1 MLDRSW
7 PSAAI
12 CPELA
17 RSSPPISIN
26 SEDLPDPDGPTNP
39 SVSPLW
45 TSNEIPWSIWT
56 SPALPCSDSVASLR
70 EITGSVMGFSLI
82 ANDFFQYGVWSM
94 RGKVAAVFLLVATPA
109 MAEDVTVLAFGDS
122 LTQGYGLPEAQ
133 GLVPQLDAWLA
144 AKGVKVDLINAGV
157 SGDTTAG
164 GAARVDWSLSPE
176 VDAMIVTLGGND
188 LLRGLDPSDAR
199 SNLRA
204 ILESARSRDVEVLLV
219 GMKAPGNYGAE
230 YQTAF
235 DSIYLDLAQEFG
247 TLYFENFFAG
257 LGQDDPAQAR
267 RYFQPDGIHPNS
279 EGVERIVEALGPAVV
294 DLVLRAE

>member
-1 MLDRSW
+1 
-7 PSAAI
+7 
-12 CPELA
+12 
-17 RSSPPISIN
+17 
-26 SEDLPDPDGPTNP
+26 
-39 SVSPLW
+39 
-45 TSNEIPWSIWT
+45 
-56 SPALPCSDSVASLR
+56 
-70 EITGSVMGFSLI
+70 MGFSLI
-82 ANDFFQYGVWSM
+82 ANDFFEYGVWSM
-94 RGKVAAVFLLVATPA
+94 RGKVATMFLLVATPA

-164 GAARVDWSLSPE
+164 GAARVDWSLTPE

-235 DSIYLDLAQEFG
+235 DSIYPDLAQEFG

>member
-1 MLDRSW
+1 
-7 PSAAI
+7 
-12 CPELA
+12 
-17 RSSPPISIN
+17 
-26 SEDLPDPDGPTNP
+26 
-39 SVSPLW
+39 
-45 TSNEIPWSIWT
+45 
-56 SPALPCSDSVASLR
+56 
-70 EITGSVMGFSLI
+70 MGFSLI
-82 ANDFFQYGVWSM
+82 ANDFFEYGVWSM
-94 RGKVAAVFLLVATPA
+94 RGKVATMFLLVATPV

-144 AKGVKVDLINAGV
+144 ANGVEVDLINAGV

-164 GAARVDWSLSPE
+164 GAARVDWSLTPE

-230 YQTAF
+230 YKTAF
-235 DSIYLDLAQEFG
+235 DSIYPDLAQEFG

-279 EGVERIVEALGPAVV
+279 EGVERIVEVLGPAVV
-294 DLVLRAE
+294 DLVQRVE